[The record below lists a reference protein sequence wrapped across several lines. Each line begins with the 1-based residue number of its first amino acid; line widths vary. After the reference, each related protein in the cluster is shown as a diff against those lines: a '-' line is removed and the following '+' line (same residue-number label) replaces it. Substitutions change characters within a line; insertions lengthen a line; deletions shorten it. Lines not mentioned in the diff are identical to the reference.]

1 MIQVYRTAC
10 KIPDEQKISITFEGD
25 KLDENDTVKGLG
37 LDDQEVLDV
46 QVD

>member
-10 KIPDEQKISITFEGD
+10 NISDEKKVSITFEGD

-37 LDDQEVLDV
+37 LEDEEVLDV
-46 QVD
+46 QVE